1 MTFSKLSKSHVR
13 FNQTSSSIHH
23 LLHFQTSILYIYKL
37 WPITTEQ
44 SGELEI
50 SLQFRMPKV
59 LPTQEH
65 HSGIVGRFSSCKC
78 NTWNKPGPTKNWAK
92 PFHPNATCGTK
103 TCPWRKFNG
112 HSSCN
117 ISSNGAMLS
126 WKGNKR
132 HPQSE
137 LHTKLVVPSV
147 LIPPATTSRMS

>member
-1 MTFSKLSKSHVR
+1 MALRQKLCSRYLKPNDILQALQISCQIQSNII
-13 FNQTSSSIHH
+13 FNSSSIA
-23 LLHFQTSILYIYKL
+23 LSNFYIIYSYKL

-78 NTWNKPGPTKNWAK
+78 NTWNKHGPTKNWAK
-92 PFHPNATCGTK
+92 PFHPNATSGTK
-103 TCPWRKFNG
+103 TCLWHKFNG

-137 LHTKLVVPSV
+137 LHTK
-147 LIPPATTSRMS
+147 

>member
-1 MTFSKLSKSHVR
+1 MALGQKLCSRYLKPNDILQALQMSCQIQSNII
-13 FNQTSSSIHH
+13 FNSSSIA
-23 LLHFQTSILYIYKL
+23 LSNFYIIYSYKL

-78 NTWNKPGPTKNWAK
+78 NTWNKHGPTKNWAK
-92 PFHPNATCGTK
+92 PFHPNATCRTK

-137 LHTKLVVPSV
+137 LHTK
-147 LIPPATTSRMS
+147 

>member
-1 MTFSKLSKSHVR
+1 MALGQKLCSRYLKPNDILQALQISCQIQSNII
-13 FNQTSSSIHH
+13 FNSSSIA
-23 LLHFQTSILYIYKL
+23 LSNFYIIYSYKL

-50 SLQFRMPKV
+50 SLQFHMPKV

-65 HSGIVGRFSSCKC
+65 HSGIVGRFSLCKC
-78 NTWNKPGPTKNWAK
+78 NTWNKDGPTKIWAK
-92 PFHPNATCGTK
+92 PFHPNATSGTK
-103 TCPWRKFNG
+103 TCLWHKFNG

-137 LHTKLVVPSV
+137 LHTK
-147 LIPPATTSRMS
+147 

>member
-1 MTFSKLSKSHVR
+1 MALGQKLCSRYLKPNDILQALQISCQIQSNII
-13 FNQTSSSIHH
+13 FNSSSIA
-23 LLHFQTSILYIYKL
+23 LSNFYIIYSYKL

-78 NTWNKPGPTKNWAK
+78 NTWNKHGPTKNWAK

-137 LHTKLVVPSV
+137 LHTK
-147 LIPPATTSRMS
+147 